1 MNVVFLGSTQTKHIR
16 KIYDNCSWKVAVFK
30 KSSGSVFA
38 KLDNFSTLFGADLV
52 YCVGGMDCDSYG
64 ALRLA
69 KALGKK
75 IIIHWIGTDVLIA
88 GKKYLDTGKVIN
100 SDVINLAVSEELCKE
115 LRNIGVNS
123 EYVPIVP
130 PCIPYPP
137 APEMPKS
144 HAVLAYL
151 PKGREDFY
159 GWQQIKFLAGRFP
172 NIPFYI
178 VANDG
183 LEVKN
188 IPSNIKFKG
197 FLPHSEL
204 EKLYSQISI
213 LLRLTEHDGLPVMM
227 LEAQGMGRK
236 VIHYNNF
243 PFVMSPADKSDQAL
257 LELFSKLV
265 STPPKLDTA
274 AKEYVDKTFSFS
286 NILSIYMEK
295 GLV

>member
-1 MNVVFLGSTQTKHIR
+1 MKVVFLGSSQAKHIR
-16 KIYDNCSWKVAVFK
+16 KIYDDCSWKVAVFK
-30 KSSGSVFA
+30 KSSGRVFA
-38 KLDNFSTLFGADLV
+38 KLENFVMLLRADLV

-64 ALRLA
+64 ELRLV

-88 GKKYLDTGKVIN
+88 RKKYLATGKVIN
-100 SDVINLAVSEELCKE
+100 SYVINLAVSEELCKE
-115 LRNIGVNS
+115 LRSIGVNS

-137 APEMPKS
+137 APEMPER

-151 PKGREDFY
+151 PEGREDFY

-172 NIPFYI
+172 TIPFYI
-178 VANDG
+178 VANNGIEEND
-183 LEVKN
+183 
-188 IPSNIKFKG
+188 IPSNIEFLG

-204 EKLYSQISI
+204 ETLYSQISI

-243 PFVMSPADKSDQAL
+243 PFVMSPASKSNQAL

-265 STPPKLDTA
+265 STPPELDTA
-274 AKEYVDKTFSFS
+274 AKEYVDKTFAFS
-286 NILSIYMEK
+286 NIFSIYKEK
-295 GLV
+295 GLL

>member
-1 MNVVFLGSTQTKHIR
+1 MKILILGSSQTKYISEIYKSYHC
-16 KIYDNCSWKVAVFK
+16 KIFTFSQSKGKLFIKFRNLVTVLLT
-30 KSSGSVFA
+30 SV
-38 KLDNFSTLFGADLV
+38 V
-52 YCVGGMDCDSYG
+52 YCVGGENYKNNKIFVIS
-64 ALRLA
+64 

-88 GKKYLDTGKVIN
+88 RKKYLDTGKIIN
-100 SDVINLAVSEELCKE
+100 SDIINLAVSEDLCKE
-115 LRNIGVNS
+115 LRSIGVNS

-137 APEMPKS
+137 APEMPES

-151 PKGREDFY
+151 PEGREDFY

-197 FLPHSEL
+197 SLPHSEL

-243 PFVMSPADKSDQAL
+243 PFVMSPADRSDQAL

-265 STPPKLDTA
+265 STPPKLDIA
-274 AKEYVDKTFSFS
+274 AKEYVDKTFSFT
-286 NILSIYMEK
+286 NILSIYKEK

>member
-1 MNVVFLGSTQTKHIR
+1 MKIVFIGSSQLRHI
-16 KIYDNCSWKVAVFK
+16 KNIYENFGYQISIFNKSKANILFK
-30 KSSGSVFA
+30 
-38 KLDNFSTLFGADLV
+38 LYNFSKLLWSDLV
-52 YCVGGMDCDSYG
+52 YCVGGIDYESYSI
-64 ALRLA
+64 LRLA
-69 KALGKK
+69 KVLGKK

-88 GKKYLDTGKVIN
+88 QKKYLDTGKVIN
-100 SDVINLAVSEELCKE
+100 SDILNLAVSEDLCKE
-115 LRNIGVNS
+115 LRSIGVSS

-137 APEMPKS
+137 APEMPES

-151 PKGREDFY
+151 PEGREAFY
-159 GWQQIKFLAGRFP
+159 GWQQIKFLATHFP
-172 NIPFYI
+172 NIPFFI
-178 VANDG
+178 VANNGIEEND
-183 LEVKN
+183 
-188 IPSNIKFKG
+188 IPSNIEFRG

-204 EKLYSQISI
+204 ETLYSQISI

-243 PFVMSPADKSDQAL
+243 PFALRPADKSDQAL
-257 LELFSKLV
+257 LELFSGLV

-274 AKEYVDKTFSFS
+274 AKEYVDKTFAFS
-286 NILSIYMEK
+286 NLLLIYKEK